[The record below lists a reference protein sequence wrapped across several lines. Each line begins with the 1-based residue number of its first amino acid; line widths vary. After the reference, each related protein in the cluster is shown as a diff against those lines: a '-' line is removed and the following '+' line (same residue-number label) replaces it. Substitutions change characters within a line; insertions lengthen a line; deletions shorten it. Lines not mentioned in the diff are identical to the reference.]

1 MKRAEGTMRRRFA
14 RSGFAGAHR
23 PPVRLASALACV
35 AFCAGTASAL
45 AQEFGPPPGV
55 PSAQPPRA
63 AAVFDIT
70 GNWVSIV
77 NEDWRWRMV
86 TPPKGDYESLTMLN
100 REGRAVADAWDP
112 ATDGSCK
119 AYGAPGL
126 LRMPTRLRIR
136 WASDTELALETDAG
150 RQLRRLRFSEPAA
163 TAEPPGPPSRQGVS
177 TAQWQRP
184 PRPVG
189 GVVGFPVGPPPS
201 GGSLK
206 VTTTNLL
213 PGWLRRNGVP
223 YSDRTSMT
231 EYFNIFE
238 SPNGDAWLIV
248 TTVVEDPVYF
258 SGRYVTSSHFKREPD
273 DSNWNPTDCRSE

>member
-1 MKRAEGTMRRRFA
+1 M
-14 RSGFAGAHR
+14 
-23 PPVRLASALACV
+23 LAWV
-35 AFCAGTASAL
+35 AYCAGTGPAL
-45 AQEFGPPPGV
+45 AQQFGPPPGAR
-55 PSAQPPRA
+55 PAQPPRA

-70 GNWVSIV
+70 GDWVSIV

-136 WASDTELALETDAG
+136 WESDTELALETDAG
-150 RQLRRLRFSEPAA
+150 RQVRRLRFSEPNA
-163 TAEPPGPPSRQGVS
+163 TAEPPGSPSLQGTS
-177 TAQWQRP
+177 TAHWQRP
-184 PRPVG
+184 PPPVG
-189 GVVGFPVGPPPS
+189 GLIGFPGGPPPS

-223 YSDRTSMT
+223 YSEQTSMT
-231 EYFNIFE
+231 EYFSRFE
-238 SPNGDAWLIV
+238 SPDGNEWLIV
-248 TTVVEDPVYF
+248 TTVVEDPVYL
-258 SGRYVTSSHFKREPD
+258 SNRYVTSSHFKREPD